1 MIKVFACS
9 LSLVL
14 GATALIATTP
24 NVAASMRAQHIP
36 GMELVV
42 VQHGKVI
49 DDAAYGVKNLQT
61 NVPVDV
67 HTRFEIGSIT
77 KQFTAAAI
85 LQLEEAGELSLDD
98 PLGKYVP
105 QYAAAKAVT
114 LRQLLWQVSGI
125 PNYTDTNAFKA
136 LIAVKNGTLTISK
149 RGTFAAIL
157 SLIQSEPLEFAPGT
171 KWQYSNSNYELLGRV
186 VEIASGMSW
195 EEYIRR
201 HIFEPAGMTESSFMS
216 DEPGTGDMATGYATY
231 QGKRYPTSSF
241 YGWAG
246 AAGAIVSTASGLA
259 KWDAALFGGKLLDSD
274 HLAAMT
280 AAGPLPVGAESG
292 ARYGFGWMI
301 DTHDGQS
308 RIWHNGGTLGFSSTN
323 QVYSTLGQE
332 LIVLTNSGDAEA
344 QVVADA
350 AFDRLHPQLAQSNDA
365 PVAGEDPAV
374 TARAKKLWQ
383 EFVKG
388 TIDRSQFTAQAND
401 ALTPKLV
408 AEASAQFSQLGSA
421 TSWIYRGK
429 DVAASGETFYT
440 YRVSFSSG
448 VTLSVVMSVKKDG
461 KVSTYLARPT

>member
-1 MIKVFACS
+1 MIKMIACS
-9 LSLVL
+9 LSVTL
-14 GATALIATTP
+14 GAVALVAAAP
-24 NVAASMRAQHIP
+24 NVAASMQAQHIP
-36 GMELVV
+36 GMAIVV
-42 VQHGKVI
+42 VQHGAVVTN
-49 DDAAYGVKNLQT
+49 AAYGVKNLKAQT
-61 NVPVDV
+61 PVDV

-85 LQLEEAGELSLDD
+85 LQLREAGKLSLDD
-98 PLGKYVP
+98 PLGTYVP

-125 PNYTDTNAFKA
+125 PNYTDTKAFKA

-149 RGTFAAIL
+149 RGTFEEIL
-157 SLIQSEPLEFAPGT
+157 SMIQNEPLDFAPGT
-171 KWQYSNSNYELLGRV
+171 KWQYSNSNYVLLGRV
-186 VEIASGMSW
+186 VEIASGMPW
-195 EEYIRR
+195 EAYVRK

-216 DEPGTGDMATGYATY
+216 DEPGIGDMATGYATY

-246 AAGAIVSTASGLA
+246 AAGAIVSTASDLA

-274 HLAAMT
+274 DLGTMT

-323 QVYSTLGQE
+323 QVYSALGQDV
-332 LIVLTNSGDAEA
+332 IVLTNRGDAEA
-344 QVVADA
+344 QGVADA
-350 AFDRLHPQLAQSNDA
+350 AFDRLHPRLAEANDA
-365 PVAGEDPAV
+365 PVAGENAAV
-374 TARAKKLWQ
+374 TARVKKLWQ

-388 TIDRSQFTAQAND
+388 TIDRSQFTARANE
-401 ALTPKLV
+401 ALTPKLL
-408 AEASAQFSQLGSA
+408 AAASAQFSQLGSA
-421 TSWIYRGK
+421 TSWTYRGK
-429 DVAASGETFYT
+429 DVTASGETFYT

-448 VTLSVVMSVKKDG
+448 VTLSIVMSVKKNG
-461 KVSTYLARPT
+461 KVSTYLARPS